1 MTIKNI
7 KDTIICLGLD
17 QYAFLSIN
25 NIDRGPRRIS
35 VIENNDKYDIY
46 ISNERGDVLKEAE
59 NLQEAEAC
67 ETIIKLF
74 ESAKNLY
81 EYYESKGKLEENG
94 YYNIRK

>member
-35 VIENNDKYDIY
+35 VIESDIQKNCIIIQSPCIFY
-46 ISNERGDVLKEAE
+46 IVL
-59 NLQEAEAC
+59 
-67 ETIIKLF
+67 
-74 ESAKNLY
+74 
-81 EYYESKGKLEENG
+81 
-94 YYNIRK
+94 